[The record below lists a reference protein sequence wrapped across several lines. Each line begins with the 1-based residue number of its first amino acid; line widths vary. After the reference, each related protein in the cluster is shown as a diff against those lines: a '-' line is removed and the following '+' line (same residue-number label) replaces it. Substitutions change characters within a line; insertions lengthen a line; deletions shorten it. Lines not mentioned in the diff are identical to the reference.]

1 MGKEGS
7 RGGVRVCGIEVSG
20 YQVCRKVLPS
30 ELLRGGLM
38 ALYELLR
45 RHSGCCQ
52 DSTFSSEPSV

>member
-20 YQVCRKVLPS
+20 YQVRRKVLPS

-38 ALYELLR
+38 ALYELAKKALGLL
-45 RHSGCCQ
+45 SGLGV
-52 DSTFSSEPSV
+52 FL